1 MTGMSLTVKYLCI
14 KTDSRV
20 SGVSVKSSLTRKRC
34 CWDNPFYRT
43 GTKGNRKGSHIVLR
57 KIKGHWSQR
66 GMKPV
71 RQWHQG
77 KWLPV
82 YHEATGQRLSPAE
95 RQSGVHPILILH
107 PQQEEGIS
115 KIAPTMASMKTTSC
129 EKQLLM
135 RS

>member
-1 MTGMSLTVKYLCI
+1 
-14 KTDSRV
+14 
-20 SGVSVKSSLTRKRC
+20 
-34 CWDNPFYRT
+34 
-43 GTKGNRKGSHIVLR
+43 
-57 KIKGHWSQR
+57 
-66 GMKPV
+66 MKPV

-95 RQSGVHPILILH
+95 RQSGVHSILILH
-107 PQQEEGIS
+107 PQQEEGTS
-115 KIAPTMASMKTTSC
+115 FKITPTVASMKTTSC